1 MRIQMFYSALK
12 GDSRNATCPTLT
24 RRASFFA
31 RAKAKRARV
40 AVWEREREGGCASSC
55 IALPFPVWVQH
66 PRRCAHP
73 TLSRAVVSSWV
84 GWDTNSNS
92 NNNKWRYTEE
102 SESVTTIAKRPR
114 ESSSWYWRRYKN
126 EHAQTRTHSEHDTQ
140 RQPFRVVVSF
150 IVGAKFNL
158 YDLYMNFDIDY
169 FAFQH
174 LQLKTSISCA
184 FSHKHTCTFAH
195 I

>member
-12 GDSRNATCPTLT
+12 GDTRNATCPTLT

-31 RAKAKRARV
+31 RAKVKRARV
-40 AVWEREREGGCASSC
+40 VEREKERGCASSC

-84 GWDTNSNS
+84 GWDTNNS
-92 NNNKWRYTEE
+92 NNNKRRYTEE

-114 ESSSWYWRRYKN
+114 ESASWYWRRYKN
-126 EHAQTRTHSEHDTQ
+126 EHAQTRTHALTANTLHRDNLFVLLFLLLLGLNLIHMIYIWIS
-140 RQPFRVVVSF
+140 
-150 IVGAKFNL
+150 ILIILLFNIF
-158 YDLYMNFDIDY
+158 N
-169 FAFQH
+169 
-174 LQLKTSISCA
+174 
-184 FSHKHTCTFAH
+184 
-195 I
+195 